1 MKLKYFCLAITAIVF
16 SLCTACSD
24 FERDRVNVEDMNLS
38 GNAVTFEAAPS
49 SDQDQTIQIETD
61 IPWKVTVSQGVE
73 QWLTVTPME
82 GIGNATLTFHA
93 DKNKGPARSA
103 IVTVSAA
110 RAELMN
116 VTVKQKAQKKGDKY
130 NLDSFNGLFKSGEND
145 AINPITLVDHEGC
158 EDGKGIRIYTRPG
171 EEHIGNNGDRFK
183 VNTDKMYYSGRYE
196 WRVYIPKL
204 GMNDRTS
211 VAGFI
216 YNDDR
221 HELDFEISSGKAE
234 ERAKYGAAEDELLCL
249 ISSQANPVV
258 RVTTVIKA
266 DAWHNIAIDMKL
278 NQEGKYVAEWIIDD
292 KPITSQVMAFGEEIA
307 FRSIF
312 SVENLMGMGDH
323 AATQE
328 NYAIFDWFEYIP
340 YDYSKKPIGD
350 SEESEPDG
358 KVVRWDFED
367 NKAPADWVSVGNAT
381 FADGWMTLPMPSC
394 HSVINED
401 MGTGKVSFEIDVPKI
416 GVGEKY
422 VAGPNITVNNVPG
435 VERSFSMFI
444 WSGSQEDRN
453 AAGALPGQMMVRCY
467 TESLGIFNVP
477 IDPGKHTF
485 ELDLRLNA
493 DDQYNCTWIIDG
505 EKVKTFQTWYTSAEN
520 KFSLQFSTMSNGG
533 GWQGQT
539 ECSTNYETKYNYIEY
554 KKYGETGSEEEN
566 KPAFEFNEAPDGWN
580 LGDASVSEGCLNIA
594 NGQVVKTD
602 ISAGKGRYRFE
613 LDVPKIPAGEK
624 WFNGINI
631 FATNAEERTFSLYI
645 CPGAQA
651 WRESAGAIQ
660 GQMLVRCYT
669 ESMDPFFLAI
679 DPGKHIF
686 EIELQL
692 NENGYLPIWYM
703 DGDEITRKQT
713 AYTPEEF
720 TFGLEFRSFA
730 DGGGWQGDS
739 NCTNTYVGKYAWFDY
754 KP

>member
-171 EEHIGNNGDRFK
+171 EEHMGNNGDRFK

-340 YDYSKKPIGD
+340 YDYSKKPIGS
-350 SEESEPDG
+350 SEESEPNG

-381 FADGWMTLPMPSC
+381 FADGWMTLPMP
-394 HSVINED
+394 
-401 MGTGKVSFEIDVPKI
+401 
-416 GVGEKY
+416 
-422 VAGPNITVNNVPG
+422 
-435 VERSFSMFI
+435 
-444 WSGSQEDRN
+444 
-453 AAGALPGQMMVRCY
+453 
-467 TESLGIFNVP
+467 
-477 IDPGKHTF
+477 
-485 ELDLRLNA
+485 
-493 DDQYNCTWIIDG
+493 
-505 EKVKTFQTWYTSAEN
+505 
-520 KFSLQFSTMSNGG
+520 
-533 GWQGQT
+533 
-539 ECSTNYETKYNYIEY
+539 
-554 KKYGETGSEEEN
+554 
-566 KPAFEFNEAPDGWN
+566 
-580 LGDASVSEGCLNIA
+580 
-594 NGQVVKTD
+594 
-602 ISAGKGRYRFE
+602 
-613 LDVPKIPAGEK
+613 
-624 WFNGINI
+624 
-631 FATNAEERTFSLYI
+631 
-645 CPGAQA
+645 
-651 WRESAGAIQ
+651 
-660 GQMLVRCYT
+660 
-669 ESMDPFFLAI
+669 
-679 DPGKHIF
+679 
-686 EIELQL
+686 
-692 NENGYLPIWYM
+692 
-703 DGDEITRKQT
+703 
-713 AYTPEEF
+713 
-720 TFGLEFRSFA
+720 
-730 DGGGWQGDS
+730 
-739 NCTNTYVGKYAWFDY
+739 
-754 KP
+754 

>member
-171 EEHIGNNGDRFK
+171 EEHMGNNGDRFK

-292 KPITSQVMAFGEEIA
+292 KPITSQSYGIWRGNCFPFNFQRREFDGYG
-307 FRSIF
+307 RSCC
-312 SVENLMGMGDH
+312 
-323 AATQE
+323 
-328 NYAIFDWFEYIP
+328 
-340 YDYSKKPIGD
+340 
-350 SEESEPDG
+350 
-358 KVVRWDFED
+358 
-367 NKAPADWVSVGNAT
+367 NARE
-381 FADGWMTLPMPSC
+381 LC
-394 HSVINED
+394 H
-401 MGTGKVSFEIDVPKI
+401 
-416 GVGEKY
+416 
-422 VAGPNITVNNVPG
+422 
-435 VERSFSMFI
+435 
-444 WSGSQEDRN
+444 
-453 AAGALPGQMMVRCY
+453 L
-467 TESLGIFNVP
+467 
-477 IDPGKHTF
+477 
-485 ELDLRLNA
+485 
-493 DDQYNCTWIIDG
+493 
-505 EKVKTFQTWYTSAEN
+505 
-520 KFSLQFSTMSNGG
+520 
-533 GWQGQT
+533 
-539 ECSTNYETKYNYIEY
+539 
-554 KKYGETGSEEEN
+554 
-566 KPAFEFNEAPDGWN
+566 
-580 LGDASVSEGCLNIA
+580 
-594 NGQVVKTD
+594 
-602 ISAGKGRYRFE
+602 
-613 LDVPKIPAGEK
+613 
-624 WFNGINI
+624 
-631 FATNAEERTFSLYI
+631 
-645 CPGAQA
+645 
-651 WRESAGAIQ
+651 
-660 GQMLVRCYT
+660 
-669 ESMDPFFLAI
+669 
-679 DPGKHIF
+679 
-686 EIELQL
+686 
-692 NENGYLPIWYM
+692 
-703 DGDEITRKQT
+703 
-713 AYTPEEF
+713 
-720 TFGLEFRSFA
+720 
-730 DGGGWQGDS
+730 
-739 NCTNTYVGKYAWFDY
+739 
-754 KP
+754 